1 MAGKQ
6 FISAKKAARLV
17 GRPVREVSRFC
28 ELHRGSKYVRFE
40 DGIYRVRLDFLVRHF
55 DLPAP
60 ATQADT
66 PPAPEPVLPPPVPQP
81 PVREPSSAAP
91 SPLLALLEAQLAEKD
106 RQLAAKDA
114 QLGQLIERNRE
125 QNNIIY
131 ALEQSK
137 QSLEARLSLP
147 LPGRPERMEV
157 PPEAPSVNYLLIG
170 LVVLAAGVALM
181 ILYGLLLG

>member
-40 DGIYRVRLDFLVRHF
+40 DGIFRVRLDFLVRYF

-60 ATQADT
+60 DAQPTAS
-66 PPAPEPVLPPPVPQP
+66 PAPEPVFAPPVPEP
-81 PVREPSSAAP
+81 PPAAP
-91 SPLLALLEAQLAEKD
+91 NALLALLEAQLAEKD
-106 RQLAAKDA
+106 RQLAARDA

-147 LPGRPERMEV
+147 LPGRSERAEPV
-157 PPEAPSVNYLLIG
+157 PAAPTVNYLLIG
-170 LVVLAAGVALM
+170 LTVLAAGVALL

>member
-17 GRPVREVSRFC
+17 GRPVREVVGFC
-28 ELHRGSKYVRFE
+28 ELHRGSKYVRLE

-60 ATQADT
+60 APSTTPVPA
-66 PPAPEPVLPPPVPQP
+66 PPAPEPVLPGPAPVPNGL
-81 PVREPSSAAP
+81 VS
-91 SPLLALLEAQLAEKD
+91 LLEAQLAEKD
-106 RQLAAKDA
+106 RQLAAKDS

-147 LPGRPERMEV
+147 LPVLPERAPKPEPV
-157 PPEAPSVNYLLIG
+157 PEGPGVNYLLIG
-170 LVVLAAGVALM
+170 LVVLAAGVALI

>member
-6 FISAKKAARLV
+6 FISAKKAARLT
-17 GRPVREVSRFC
+17 GRPVREVIHFC

-40 DGIYRVRLDFLVRHF
+40 DSIYRVRLDFLVRHF

-60 ATQADT
+60 AEPPT
-66 PPAPEPVLPPPVPQP
+66 PVPAPPVPEPVLPGPAPVPNGL
-81 PVREPSSAAP
+81 V
-91 SPLLALLEAQLAEKD
+91 ALLEAQLAEKD
-106 RQLAAKDA
+106 RQLASKDS

-131 ALEQSK
+131 SLEQSK
-137 QSLEARLSLP
+137 QVLESRLSLP
-147 LPGRPERMEV
+147 LPGLVERPPKPEPV
-157 PPEAPSVNYLLIG
+157 PEGPGVNYLLLG

>member
-17 GRPVREVSRFC
+17 GRPVREVIGFC

-40 DGIYRVRLDFLVRHF
+40 DGIYRVRLGFLVRHF

-60 ATQADT
+60 AKPPIPAA
-66 PPAPEPVLPPPVPQP
+66 PPAPEPV
-81 PVREPSSAAP
+81 
-91 SPLLALLEAQLAEKD
+91 SPGPTLVSNTLVALLEAQLAEKD
-106 RQLAAKDA
+106 RQLAAKDS

-137 QSLEARLSLP
+137 QALEARLSLP
-147 LPGRPERMEV
+147 LPSLPERAPKPEPV
-157 PPEAPSVNYLLIG
+157 PEGPGVNYLLIG
-170 LVVLAAGVALM
+170 LAVLAAGMALM

>member
-6 FISAKKAARLV
+6 FISAKKAARLT
-17 GRPVREVSRFC
+17 GRPVREVIGFC
-28 ELHRGSKYVRFE
+28 QLHRGSKYVRLE

-60 ATQADT
+60 AET
-66 PPAPEPVLPPPVPQP
+66 PLPSPPVQPAPALVLPG
-81 PVREPSSAAP
+81 
-91 SPLLALLEAQLAEKD
+91 PLPGPNPLVALLEAQMVEKD

-137 QSLEARLSLP
+137 QALEARLSLP
-147 LPGRPERMEV
+147 LPGRAERPQTTPEG
-157 PPEAPSVNYLLIG
+157 PGVNYLLIG
-170 LVVLAAGVALM
+170 LVVLAAGVALI

>member
-17 GRPVREVSRFC
+17 GRPVGEVIRFC

-40 DGIYRVRLDFLVRHF
+40 DGIYRIRLDFLVRYF

-60 ATQADT
+60 APPTAA
-66 PPAPEPVLPPPVPQP
+66 PPAPEPVPPAPPP
-81 PVREPSSAAP
+81 AANA
-91 SPLLALLEAQLAEKD
+91 LVALLEAQLAEKD
-106 RQLAAKDA
+106 RQLAARDA

-137 QSLEARLSLP
+137 QALESRISLP
-147 LPGRPERMEV
+147 LPGRPER
-157 PPEAPSVNYLLIG
+157 PEPVAEGPGVNYLLIG
-170 LVVLAAGVALM
+170 LTVLAAGVALM
-181 ILYGLLLG
+181 LLYGLLLG

>member
-17 GRPVREVSRFC
+17 GRPVGEVIRFC
-28 ELHRGSKYVRFE
+28 ELHRGSKYVRLE
-40 DGIYRVRLDFLVRHF
+40 DGIYRLRLDFLVRYF

-60 ATQADT
+60 AAT
-66 PPAPEPVLPPPVPQP
+66 PPAPEPVPPAPPP
-81 PVREPSSAAP
+81 AANA
-91 SPLLALLEAQLAEKD
+91 LVALLESQLAEKD
-106 RQLAAKDA
+106 RQLAARDA

-137 QSLEARLSLP
+137 QALESRISLP
-147 LPGRPERMEV
+147 LPGRPERPV
-157 PPEAPSVNYLLIG
+157 PVPEAPGVNYLLIG
-170 LVVLAAGVALM
+170 LTVLAAGVALM
-181 ILYGLLLG
+181 LLYGLLLG

>member
-17 GRPVREVSRFC
+17 GRPVREVTGFC
-28 ELHRGSKYVRFE
+28 ELHRGSKYVRLE

-60 ATQADT
+60 AETPLSSPPT
-66 PPAPEPVLPPPVPQP
+66 PPVPEPVLPGPAPVPNAL
-81 PVREPSSAAP
+81 V
-91 SPLLALLEAQLAEKD
+91 ALLEAQLAEKD
-106 RQLAAKDA
+106 RQLAAKDS

-137 QSLEARLSLP
+137 QSLEARLLLP
-147 LPGRPERMEV
+147 LPNLPERAPRAE
-157 PPEAPSVNYLLIG
+157 PIPEGPGVNYLLIG

>member
-17 GRPVREVSRFC
+17 GRPVREVIHFC
-28 ELHRGSKYVRFE
+28 ERHRGSKYVRLE

-60 ATQADT
+60 AEPPPPSFPF
-66 PPAPEPVLPPPVPQP
+66 PPAPEPVPPGP
-81 PVREPSSAAP
+81 AP
-91 SPLLALLEAQLAEKD
+91 NPLVALLEAQLFEKD
-106 RQLAAKDA
+106 RQLAAKDT

-137 QSLEARLSLP
+137 QALEARLSLP
-147 LPGRPERMEV
+147 LPARPERME
-157 PPEAPSVNYLLIG
+157 PAPKGPGVNYLLIG
-170 LVVLAAGVALM
+170 LAVLAAGVALM

>member
-17 GRPVREVSRFC
+17 GRPVREVIHFC
-28 ELHRGSKYVRFE
+28 ELHRGSKYVRLE
-40 DGIYRVRLDFLVRHF
+40 DGIYRVRLDFLVRYF

-60 ATQADT
+60 AETPTPVPAA
-66 PPAPEPVLPPPVPQP
+66 PPAPEPVPPSPDPVP
-81 PVREPSSAAP
+81 SALV
-91 SPLLALLEAQLAEKD
+91 SLLEAQLAEKD
-106 RQLAAKDA
+106 RQLAAKDT

-131 ALEQSK
+131 TLEQSK
-137 QSLEARLSLP
+137 QALEARLSLP
-147 LPGRPERMEV
+147 LPGRPERPLPTAEG
-157 PPEAPSVNYLLIG
+157 PDVNYLLIG
-170 LVVLAAGVALM
+170 LTVLAAGVALM